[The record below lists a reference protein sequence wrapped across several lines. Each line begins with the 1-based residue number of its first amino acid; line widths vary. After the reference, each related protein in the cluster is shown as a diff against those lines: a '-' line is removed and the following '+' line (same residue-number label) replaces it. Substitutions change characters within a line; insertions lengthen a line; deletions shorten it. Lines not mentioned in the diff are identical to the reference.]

1 MTLLETRY
9 FGLNLSSFAETSLLP
24 FKVTMSHSFGTGS
37 SLLMAPRDGAN
48 VIPST
53 TAGKTQTVF
62 IHKLYDMLADPDLS
76 HLIWWAPSNE
86 SFYLL
91 PTEEFSKVLALYFK
105 HTNIASF
112 IRQLNMYGFHKVND
126 AFQTDDASAD
136 STSNSANPPHN
147 QAQESARWEFKHS
160 AGHFRKGDV
169 DSLRLIKR
177 RSLRNVNSPKEVV
190 NIKSIPT
197 SVPASIAH
205 DRDHDDFPQLPSTPL
220 AQKPLPQAPETA
232 RTTTGGP
239 GLAPPAPHTQ
249 AQPQGSAS
257 ANMVVELNNNL
268 NSLRSDCFA
277 LAARVDAVV
286 TDSRESHMEMLQ
298 VVELLQRLVSTQ
310 DFMAK
315 EKLAETTDKK
325 VVSPATSPEAA
336 TAAATAA
343 ALADLRTRLHNRL
356 QQPLLQPMAP
366 AAPQSR
372 NSSNP
377 NIVPQQYP
385 LNPYFSI
392 YSQDR
397 VFRFNSAGDQP
408 QERNMSFMDPLQR
421 PHELDPRLRVESKSN
436 SPLSASGPPA
446 IHTTLP
452 SSTRLPQPKQPVVAS
467 SPQPLHGISSGRNS
481 LLERIDRNRSV
492 SPAQVPKNYQQYPFP
507 IMTPNPSAH
516 IPVRRTSSMPTIDPP
531 TPDVHTSY
539 FPRRSLTDTGV
550 VSEDP
555 PRSLPTYSN
564 TLLPTVSTANTT
576 PSENPQHHHNNPQQ
590 KSLLLPSV
598 SELDK
603 SLKSGGSYLLMNLL
617 ASPSYNN
624 KRRVDDDHEGADK
637 RFRP

>member
-1 MTLLETRY
+1 
-9 FGLNLSSFAETSLLP
+9 
-24 FKVTMSHSFGTGS
+24 MSHSFGSGS
-37 SLLMAPRDGAN
+37 SSVITPREGN
-48 VIPST
+48 NSTPST

-62 IHKLYDMLADPDLS
+62 IHKLYDMLSDPDLS

-126 AFQTDDASAD
+126 AFQNDDTSTD
-136 STSNSANPPHN
+136 SNSNSTNTTHN
-147 QAQESARWEFKHS
+147 SPQESSRWEFKHS

-177 RSLRNVNSPKEVV
+177 RSSRNVNSPKEVV

-197 SVPASIAH
+197 SVPASITQ
-205 DRDHDDFPQLPSTPL
+205 DRDHDDFPQSPSTPS
-220 AQKPLPQAPETA
+220 ASKQLPQVVESA

-239 GLAPPAPHTQ
+239 TLAPPAPHTQ

-310 DFMAK
+310 DFLVK
-315 EKLAETTDKK
+315 EKSAEKTDKK
-325 VVSPATSPEAA
+325 VVSPVTSPEAA

-397 VFRFNSAGDQP
+397 VFRFNSATEQP
-408 QERNMSFMDPLQR
+408 HERNMSFMDPLQR
-421 PHELDPRLRVESKSN
+421 PQELDPRLRVESKSN

-446 IHTTLP
+446 VHTTSP
-452 SSTRLPQPKQPVVAS
+452 SSSRLPQPKQQIIAS
-467 SPQPLHGISSGRNS
+467 SPQPSHGMSSGRTS
-481 LLERIDRNRSV
+481 LSERIDRNRSV

-516 IPVRRTSSMPTIDPP
+516 LPVRRTSSMPTIDPP

-539 FPRRSLTDTGV
+539 FPRRSLTDSGV
-550 VSEDP
+550 VSDDP
-555 PRSLPTYSN
+555 PRSLPTYSQ
-564 TLLPTVSTANTT
+564 TSLPTVSTANTT
-576 PSENPQHHHNNPQQ
+576 PSELPQHHHNNPQQ

-603 SLKSGGSYLLMNLL
+603 SLKSGGSYSLMNLL

-624 KRRVDDDHEGADK
+624 KRRVGDDHEGADK